1 VAGLI
6 RADVVAA
13 VKEQASIEDV
23 VRDHVTLRPGGV
35 GSLKGLCPFHDEKT
49 PSFQVRPHLG
59 VWHCFGC
66 SEGGDVISFV
76 QRVDHLTFTE
86 AVERLADKAG
96 IALAYE
102 EGGGP
107 AREEVGRRGR
117 LIEASRVAEHW
128 YAAQLAEAAEA
139 LPGRRF
145 LAERGFDRDVA
156 ARFAVGYAP
165 RSGEALLKQL
175 RGKGFTDE
183 EIIRAGLAGRGQRG
197 PYDRFRGRLVWPI
210 HDITGDCV
218 GFGARRIYDDD
229 RIEAKYLNT
238 SDTPLF
244 KKSQVL
250 YGLDLAKKVIATGRQ
265 VVVVE
270 GYTDVMACH
279 LAGVGSAVATC
290 GTAFG
295 TDHIKVIRRIMRDD
309 ESGGQVV
316 FTFDGDAA
324 GQKAAMRAYE
334 QDHSFGSPTYVAVE
348 PDGLDPCELRQRHG
362 DQAVRDL
369 IATKVPSYEFAIR
382 TLIGPFDLDTVVGRH
397 EALKAAAP
405 VVARLKA
412 SESNAGP
419 LHQLAGLAGV
429 EIDEAKRAVQAARR
443 TGSGRHGAGPEV
455 RPSRAAAASTAAA
468 STAAAST
475 AAAESNPVPRPNL
488 ANPVVLME
496 RQLLQCLVQAP
507 GVLDAAQFD
516 ALGEDAF
523 EAQAHRLLHGAVRSL
538 GGLGAASE
546 PALGAGSW
554 VDRVAG
560 SVPDGIRGYVTD
572 LAVSGIPVVDDEH
585 LARFGKALQVEI
597 ADRDLAR
604 REGAV
609 RSRLQRLDADRDAI
623 GFRAALVEVN
633 TLVKRR
639 TELRAGLE

>member
-23 VRDHVTLRPGGV
+23 VREHVTLRPGGV

-86 AVERLADKAG
+86 AVERLADQAG
-96 IALAYE
+96 ITLAYE

-117 LIEASRVAEHW
+117 LVEAGRVAEHW
-128 YAAQLAEAAEA
+128 YAEQLTTAAEA

-145 LAERGFDRDVA
+145 LAERGFDREVA
-156 ARFAVGYAP
+156 ARFSVGYAP
-165 RSGEALLKQL
+165 RSGEALLKHL
-175 RGKGFTDE
+175 RGKGFTDD
-183 EIIRAGLAGRGQRG
+183 EIVRSGLAGRGQRG

-218 GFGARRIYDDD
+218 GFGARRLYDDD

-244 KKSQVL
+244 KKSHVL
-250 YGLDLAKKVIATGRQ
+250 YGLDLAKKAIATGRQ

-279 LAGVGSAVATC
+279 LAGVGWAVATC

-309 ESGGQVV
+309 QSGGEIV

-334 QDHSFGSPTYVAVE
+334 QDHWFGSPTYVAVE

-369 IATKVPSYEFAIR
+369 IADKVRSYEFAIR
-382 TLIGPFDLDTVVGRH
+382 TLIGPFDLDSVAGRH

-405 VVARLKA
+405 VVARLKD

-419 LHQLAGLAGV
+419 LHRLAGLAGV
-429 EIDEAKRAVQAARR
+429 EIDEAKRAVRAARR
-443 TGSGRHGAGPEV
+443 TGGGHPAPSPAGRPTRTAP
-455 RPSRAAAASTAAA
+455 AATAS
-468 STAAAST
+468 
-475 AAAESNPVPRPNL
+475 AEPAPVPRPNL

-523 EAQAHRLLHGAVRSL
+523 EAKAHRLLHGAVRSL
-538 GGLGAASE
+538 GGLGAASGHAPE
-546 PALGAGSW
+546 AGSW

-560 SVPDGIRGYVTD
+560 AVPDGIRSYVTD
-572 LAVSGIPVVDDEH
+572 LAVSAIPVVDDEH
-585 LARFGKALQVEI
+585 LARLGKALQVEI

-639 TELRAGLE
+639 TELRAALE

>member
-23 VRDHVTLRPGGV
+23 VREHVTLRSGGV

-76 QRVDHLTFTE
+76 QKVDHLTFAE

-96 IALAYE
+96 ITVAYE

-117 LIEASRVAEHW
+117 LVEVGRVAEHW
-128 YAAQLAEAAEA
+128 YAEQLAGAAEA
-139 LPGRRF
+139 RPGRRF
-145 LAERGFDRDVA
+145 LADRGFDRETA
-156 ARFAVGYAP
+156 ARFTVGYAP
-165 RSGEALLKQL
+165 RSGDALLKHL
-175 RGKGFTDE
+175 RGKGFTDD
-183 EIIRAGLAGRGQRG
+183 EIVRAGLAGRGQRG

-218 GFGARRIYDDD
+218 GFGARRLFDDD

-250 YGLDLAKKVIATGRQ
+250 YGLDLAKKTIATGRQ

-279 LAGVGSAVATC
+279 LSGVGSAVATC

-309 ESGGQVV
+309 ESGGEVV

-334 QDHSFGSPTYVAVE
+334 QDHWFSSPTYVAVE
-348 PDGLDPCELRQRHG
+348 PAGLDPCELRQRHG
-362 DQAVRDL
+362 EQAVRDL
-369 IATKVPSYEFAIR
+369 IAGRIRSYEFAIR
-382 TLIGPFDLDTVVGRH
+382 TLITPFDLDSVVGRH
-397 EALKAAAP
+397 EALNAAAP
-405 VVARLKA
+405 VVARLKS

-419 LHQLAGLAGV
+419 LYKLAGLVGV
-429 EIDEAKRAVQAARR
+429 EMEEARRAVQAARR
-443 TGSGRHGAGPEV
+443 SGPGRSGG
-455 RPSRAAAASTAAA
+455 RPPAAPRAV
-468 STAAAST
+468 
-475 AAAESNPVPRPNL
+475 AAEPGPKPVPRPNL
-488 ANPVVLME
+488 GDPEVMME
-496 RQLLQCLVQAP
+496 RELLQCVVQAP
-507 GVLDAAQFD
+507 RVLDAAQFD

-523 EAQAHRLLHGAVRSL
+523 TAGTHRLVQAAVRSL
-538 GGLGAASE
+538 GGLRAAADGE
-546 PALGAGSW
+546 AGSW
-554 VDRVAG
+554 VDLVAG
-560 SVPDGIRGYVTD
+560 AVPDEIRGYVTD
-572 LAVSGIPVVDDEH
+572 LAVSAIPVVDDEH
-585 LARFGKALQVEI
+585 LAQLGKALQVGI

-604 REGAV
+604 RERAV
-609 RSRLQRLDADRDAI
+609 RSRMQRLDADRDAI